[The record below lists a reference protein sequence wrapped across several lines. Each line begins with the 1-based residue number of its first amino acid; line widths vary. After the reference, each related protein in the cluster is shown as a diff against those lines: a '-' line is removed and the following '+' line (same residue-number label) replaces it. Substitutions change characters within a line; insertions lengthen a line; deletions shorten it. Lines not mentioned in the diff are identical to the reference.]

1 MISIPTSPAQQG
13 IWVNE
18 RLAPLGSVHH
28 MPFAVHFEGALDEA
42 ALAVACADLAARHP
56 ALAMTVREEHG
67 APVLLDGPRPELAV
81 RRSSVDRLSA
91 ELAELSAA
99 PFDLATGPPARF
111 TLLRTDETH
120 STLLVVVHHIAFDG
134 TSTDVLLS
142 DLAAC
147 YAHRT
152 GAGPALEALAQPV
165 AAHHDTEPDSG
176 GRTDPDPRAA
186 AAASAYWAGRP
197 LPEAAVLLPGLAGH
211 PDGVGPGAAAAFDLD
226 PQLRAEL
233 TVTAEKIG
241 VTLFELLLA
250 ALHTLLL
257 RYGNQHP
264 AVAVDLGTRG
274 PGEAGRIGVHVNE
287 LPVVTS
293 PEPGMPFA
301 EFARSVRT
309 ELRAA
314 YPHRRVPLARAVRGL
329 RPGVALAPVS
339 MTYRRR
345 IAPVEFAGVRSTIDW
360 VLFPGTARGALRV
373 HLVDGPD
380 RLGVLLMHRTDL
392 LAPDRAERIGAHL
405 RRLLAAAA
413 AAPGTALADLPL
425 LDEAELAPLRGPA
438 PAADA
443 EGATLPSLLAGSFAA
458 HGARTAVCVGEQS
471 YTYAELA
478 NAAHGLA
485 GRLVAAGVTPGT
497 VVAVCAERTPEMLA
511 AVLAVS
517 LAGGVHL
524 PVDPAYPAERI
535 AFVLADAGAP
545 VALAQRRTAGR
556 VSGHGRTLLLDGL
569 FDAAPDGPVTWDDPV
584 ASHGPVIS
592 ATPVGA
598 GPLPAVATDDLAY
611 LIYTSG
617 STGRPKGVEVPHG
630 ALAHLLL
637 AFRDELSSGP
647 EDVWL
652 AVTSLSFDISAL
664 ELLLPLVTGGRVVI
678 ADEAQ
683 ARDGRALAGLVE
695 RHAVTH
701 VQATPSGW
709 RLMLD
714 AGLTAPAMVAL
725 CGGEPLPLP
734 LARRLR
740 ERVGRLWNVYGP
752 TETTIWST
760 AAELPSAPAE
770 VSIGRP
776 IAGTTA
782 LVLDQGG
789 RPLPHGVTGE
799 LALGGAGLARG
810 YRGRPELTAERFV
823 TDPGTGSR
831 YYRTGDLARLRPD
844 GGLDCLGRIDDQV
857 KLRGHRIELGE
868 IEARLQEHPAV
879 AAVAVAVRGS
889 ADDPGGQVLAAYP
902 VWRPGVPVPGHV
914 ELRAFLALTLPEVM
928 VPAVFHALPLLP
940 LTPNGK
946 ADRRA
951 LPEPVREPSPGGQPG
966 PSAEPVGNAAD
977 EPWDELT
984 TEVAAIWCEV
994 LGLPSIG
1001 LYDDVF
1007 DLGAHSLTI
1016 TQVAARIR
1024 RRLGAEVPLQ
1034 VFYDEPTV
1042 AAVADAVTLEL
1053 LAEEN

>member
-1 MISIPTSPAQQG
+1 MISTPTSHAQQG

-28 MPFAVHFEGALDEA
+28 MPFAAHFEGALDEP
-42 ALAVACADLAARHP
+42 ALTAACADLAARHP
-56 ALAMTVREEHG
+56 ALALTVREVDG
-67 APVLLDGPRPELAV
+67 VPVLGAGPVPELVV
-81 RRSSVDRLSA
+81 RRSTGGRLAA

-99 PFDLATGPPARF
+99 PFDLAAGPPARF

-120 STLLVVVHHIAFDG
+120 ATLLVVVHHIAFDG
-134 TSTDVLLS
+134 TSTDVFLT

-152 GAGPALEALAQPV
+152 GAGPAPEPLAPLAVPKPAGAAPAPAPSPDMDTDTGTERDALA
-165 AAHHDTEPDSG
+165 AAT
-176 GRTDPDPRAA
+176 
-186 AAASAYWAGRP
+186 AYWAGRP
-197 LPEAAVLLPGLAGH
+197 LPDAEVLLPGLAQCQ
-211 PDGVGPGAAAAFDLD
+211 DGVGPGSAVAFDLD
-226 PQLRAEL
+226 PRLRADL
-233 TVTAEKIG
+233 VVTAEKLG

-250 ALHTLLL
+250 AVHTLLL
-257 RYGNQHP
+257 RYGNQRP
-264 AVAVDLGTRG
+264 AVAVDLGTRR
-274 PGEAGRIGVHVNE
+274 PETADRIGAHVNE
-287 LPVVTS
+287 LPVVTA
-293 PEPGMPFA
+293 PAPGTPFG
-301 EFARSVRT
+301 EFAREVRA
-309 ELRAA
+309 ELRGG

-339 MTYRRR
+339 FTYRRR
-345 IAPVEFAGVRSTIDW
+345 IAPVEFAGLRTTIDW

-380 RLGVLLMHRTDL
+380 RLGVLLMHRTEA
-392 LAPDRAERIGAHL
+392 LATERAERIGAHL
-405 RRLLAAAA
+405 RRLLGAIAAS
-413 AAPGTALADLPL
+413 PGTVLADLPL
-425 LDEAELAPLRGPA
+425 LDEAELAPLRGPD

-443 EGATLPSLLAGSFAA
+443 AGATLPALLTDAFATHSDRVAVSAGD
-458 HGARTAVCVGEQS
+458 HTH
-471 YTYAELA
+471 TYGELA
-478 NAAHGLA
+478 AAASGLA
-485 GRLVAAGVTPGT
+485 RRLVDAGVTPGT
-497 VVAVCAERTPEMLA
+497 VVAVCAERSPEMLA
-511 AVLAVS
+511 AVLAVT
-517 LAGGVHL
+517 LAGGVYL
-524 PVDPAYPAERI
+524 PVDPGYPAERV

-545 VALAQRRTAGR
+545 VALAQRRTAER
-556 VSGHGRTLLLDGL
+556 VAGHGRTLLLDGL
-569 FDAAPDGPVTWDDPV
+569 FDTDPHPV
-584 ASHGPVIS
+584 AP
-592 ATPVGA
+592 P
-598 GPLPAVATDDLAY
+598 GPLPAAAPDDVAY

-637 AFRDELSSGP
+637 AFRDRLTASP

-678 ADEAQ
+678 AGEEQ
-683 ARDGRALAGLVE
+683 VRDGRALTDLVE
-695 RHAVTH
+695 RHSVTH
-701 VQATPSGW
+701 LQATPSGW

-714 AGLTAPAMVAL
+714 AGLTAPGLTAL
-725 CGGEPLPLP
+725 SGGEALPLP

-760 AAELPSAPAE
+760 AVELPAAPDD
-770 VSIGRP
+770 VSIGGP

-782 LVLDQGG
+782 LILGPDG
-789 RPLPHGVTGE
+789 RPVPHGVAGE

-810 YRGRPELTAERFV
+810 YRGRPELTAERFI

-831 YYRTGDLARLRPD
+831 YYRTGDVARVRAD
-844 GGLDCLGRIDDQV
+844 GGLDCLGRLDDQV

-879 AAVAVAVRGS
+879 AAAAVAVRGS
-889 ADDPGGQVLAAYP
+889 ADDPGGQVLAGYP
-902 VWRPGVPVPGHV
+902 VWRPGVPAPDAA

-928 VPAVFHALPLLP
+928 VPGVFHVLPLLP

-946 ADRRA
+946 TDRRA
-951 LPEPVREPSPGGQPG
+951 LPEPVREHPPAAPDGTGSSDG
-966 PSAEPVGNAAD
+966 PAD
-977 EPWDELT
+977 EPWDEVT

-1016 TQVAARIR
+1016 TQVSARIR

-1034 VFYDEPTV
+1034 VFYEEPTV

-1053 LAEEN
+1053 LAEEV